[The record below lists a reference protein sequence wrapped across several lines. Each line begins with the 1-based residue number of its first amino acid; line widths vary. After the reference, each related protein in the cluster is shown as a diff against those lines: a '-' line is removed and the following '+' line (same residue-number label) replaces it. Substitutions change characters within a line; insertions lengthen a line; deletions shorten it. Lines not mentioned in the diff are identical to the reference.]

1 MERVNIKETNLNFG
15 ELSKRAKTNMIVI
28 HHTGQ
33 ADIDASAEQI
43 HEWHQNQ
50 GWSGIGYHF
59 VVRKDGTI
67 ERGRPVWAIGAH
79 AQGDNAHTVGIHLSG
94 DFSSA
99 QPTAAQIERTAMLIA
114 NLCEDYDIPI
124 DRVHIVG
131 HGELMPTECPG
142 ANLQALLDDGTI
154 TGKANYYR

>member
-79 AQGDNAHTVGIHLSG
+79 AQGDNAHTIGIHLSG
-94 DFSSA
+94 DFSHA
-99 QPTAAQIERTAMLIA
+99 QPTTAQTGRTAMLIA

-124 DRVHIVG
+124 DRAHIVG
-131 HGELMPTECPG
+131 HGELMATECPG

-154 TGKANYYR
+154 TPR